1 MIAGNHD
8 ITLHKDLYLE
18 RLKNKHRNV
27 PIDVDAVRVLWTGQE
42 ARDAGIVYLEEEMR
56 TFYLK
61 NGARLNVSVVRTTA
75 HGMRSVDGMG
85 LSIRVVAGFLFCVMG
100 KYCQSFRD

>member
-27 PIDVDAVRVLWTGQE
+27 PIDVDAVRELWTGQE
-42 ARDAGIVYLEEEMR
+42 ARDAGIIYLEEEMR
-56 TFYLK
+56 TFSLK
-61 NGARLNVSVVRTTA
+61 NGGRFTVSVARTTA

-85 LSIRVVAGFLFCVMG
+85 LYMRVVTGFLLHFMG